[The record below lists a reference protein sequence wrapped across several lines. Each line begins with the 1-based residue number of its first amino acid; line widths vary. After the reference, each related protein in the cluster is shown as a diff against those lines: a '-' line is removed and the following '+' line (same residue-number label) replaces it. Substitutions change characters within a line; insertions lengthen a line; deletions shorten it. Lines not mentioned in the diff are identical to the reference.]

1 MKSMQTQ
8 FHAANS
14 DLLKFILEMISKK
27 YYVCGIRL
35 FDFEIVNISDDLNEK
50 AVNEFDMVFVSK
62 NAFTKADTYEDF
74 VKAQDNNLQ
83 LSIGKEKDGKLFES
97 SLSVTAVD
105 EIDPDWKK
113 IINKLKRSMNRGAWV
128 KNPKTG
134 AREYYK
140 KHMYTDNA
148 KKLYENGIAIC
159 PVAGWNEYEL
169 TQASEEQLN

>member
-1 MKSMQTQ
+1 MKSINAQ

-14 DLLKFILEMISKK
+14 DLLKFILEMKNK
-27 YYVCGIRL
+27 NFYVCGIKL
-35 FDFEIVNISDDLNEK
+35 FDFEIVNITDDLNEK
-50 AVNEFDMVFVSK
+50 AVN
-62 NAFTKADTYEDF
+62 FTKADTYEDF
-74 VKAQDNNLQ
+74 LKAQVNNLQ

-134 AREYYK
+134 TREYYK
-140 KHMYTDNA
+140 NHMYTDNA
-148 KKLYENGIAIC
+148 KQLYENGITIC
-159 PVAGWNEYEL
+159 PIAGWNEYEL
-169 TQASEEQLN
+169 TQASEDQLN

>member
-1 MKSMQTQ
+1 MQTQ
-8 FHAANS
+8 FHATNS
-14 DLLKFILEMISKK
+14 DLLKFILEMKNK
-27 YYVCGIRL
+27 NFYVCGIKL
-35 FDFEIVNISDDLNEK
+35 FDFEIVNITDDLNEK
-50 AVNEFDMVFVSK
+50 AVNELDMVFVSK
-62 NAFTKADTYEDF
+62 KAIPKADTYEDF
-74 VKAQDNNLQ
+74 LKAQDNNLQ

-97 SLSVTAVD
+97 SLSVTSVN

-113 IINKLKRSMNRGAWV
+113 TINKLKRSMNRGAWV

-140 KHMYTDNA
+140 NHMYTDNA

>member
-1 MKSMQTQ
+1 MKCINAQ

-62 NAFTKADTYEDF
+62 NAITPAETYNDF
-74 VKAQDNNLQ
+74 IKAQDNNLQ

-113 IINKLKRSMNRGAWV
+113 IINKLKRRILQKPYV
-128 KNPKTG
+128 
-134 AREYYK
+134 Y
-140 KHMYTDNA
+140 
-148 KKLYENGIAIC
+148 
-159 PVAGWNEYEL
+159 
-169 TQASEEQLN
+169 

>member
-1 MKSMQTQ
+1 MKSINAQ

-14 DLLKFILEMISKK
+14 DLLKFILEMKSKNF
-27 YYVCGIRL
+27 YVCGIRL
-35 FDFEIVNISDDLNEK
+35 FDFEIVNITDDLNGK
-50 AVNEFDMVFVSK
+50 TVNELDMVFVSK
-62 NAFTKADTYEDF
+62 NAFTKSDTYEDF

-97 SLSVTAVD
+97 SLSVTSVN

-128 KNPKTG
+128 KNTKTG

-140 KHMYTDNA
+140 NHMYTDNA
-148 KKLYENGIAIC
+148 KRLYENGITIC

>member
-14 DLLKFILEMISKK
+14 DLLKFILEMKNK
-27 YYVCGIRL
+27 NFYVCGIKL
-35 FDFEIVNISDDLNEK
+35 FDFEIVNITDDLDEK
-50 AVNEFDMVFVSK
+50 AVNELDMVFVSK
-62 NAFTKADTYEDF
+62 KAITPAETYNDF
-74 VKAQDNNLQ
+74 IKAQDNNLQ